1 MPGQSAEY
9 RRLIVRVYAAVV
21 PCVLG
26 PAVDHFAKGLYYA
39 ARGKREQKI
48 EEFLDGS
55 VVWGEHVRRVTRT
68 TLLRFNALEC
78 PPKGHLILV
87 NHINELDFA
96 FDCLV
101 LRKPYLA
108 NAAIKQ
114 TFFAYWWM
122 RAMGSEVFDHRSP
135 RSISRSVRGLIA
147 GLEHRSYVVYPEG
160 SNSYTE
166 EIGALRKGMLKLAYE
181 HRIPAYVVLK
191 SGMAAFQQQ
200 QTGNVLGYYAL
211 GTVDPAAFPDWTS
224 FRDRIHE
231 LMARE
236 KPHLDERVRA
246 AESAQKNPASLAGG
260 SGASRSSAAAGSL
273 HTLSADQRQLQ
284 RRSRMARTL

>member
-1 MPGQSAEY
+1 MGWLERVMPGQSAEY

-26 PAVDHFAKGLYYA
+26 PAVHHFARGLYHL
-39 ARGKREQKI
+39 ARGNREKKI

-55 VVWGEHVRRVTRT
+55 VIWGEHVRRVTRT
-68 TLLRFNALEC
+68 TLLRLNALEC

-87 NHINELDFA
+87 NHVNELDFA

-108 NAAIKQ
+108 NAVIKQ

-135 RSISRSVRGLIA
+135 RTISKSVHGLIA

-191 SGMAAFQQQ
+191 SGMAAFQQR

-211 GTVDPAAFPDWTS
+211 GVVDPAAFPDWTS

-231 LMARE
+231 LMADE
-236 KPHLDERVRA
+236 KPRLDERVRA
-246 AESAQKNPASLAGG
+246 A
-260 SGASRSSAAAGSL
+260 SAAAAETG
-273 HTLSADQRQLQ
+273 TNK
-284 RRSRMARTL
+284 MEMRTSVRV

>member
-1 MPGQSAEY
+1 MGWLERAVPNQPPAY
-9 RRLIVRVYAAVV
+9 QRLVLRAYASVV

-26 PAVDHFAKGLYYA
+26 PAVQHLAKGLFYTA
-39 ARGKREQKI
+39 SGNRTKKI

-55 VVWGEHVRRVTRT
+55 VVWGEHVRRMTRT
-68 TLLRFNALEC
+68 TLLRFNAID
-78 PPKGHLILV
+78 PPPRGHLVLV
-87 NHINELDFA
+87 NHVNELDFA

-135 RSISRSVRGLIA
+135 RTISKSVRALLK
-147 GLEHRSYVVYPEG
+147 GLEQRSYVVYPEG

-166 EIGALRKGMLKLAYE
+166 EIGALKKGMLKLAYE

-200 QTGNVLGYYAL
+200 QRDNFLGYVAL
-211 GTVDPAAFPDWTS
+211 GTVDPAAFADWTS
-224 FRDRIHE
+224 FRDRVHD
-231 LMARE
+231 LMATE
-236 KPHLDERVRA
+236 KPRLDERVRA
-246 AESAQKNPASLAGG
+246 AAVASPQPLPEVSYAV
-260 SGASRSSAAAGSL
+260 
-273 HTLSADQRQLQ
+273 HE
-284 RRSRMARTL
+284 